1 MPVENRYGLRPAVLK
16 STKRIAPLSVANDPD
31 RRGWLHGVTTFNFH
45 KHLPHYAVT
54 GNDAKSIH
62 VLARQPIDMSKPHPF
77 TEAGNHEFNAFLW
90 MPPSGKRAGD
100 ILVTDST
107 IFSALFGAVE
117 SFERF
122 LEESCAGIM
131 LQSRGSRSPSTWR
144 LPAIFCC

>member
-1 MPVENRYGLRPAVLK
+1 M
-16 STKRIAPLSVANDPD
+16 SVANDLD
-31 RRGWLHGVTTFNFH
+31 RPGWLHGVTTFNFH
-45 KHLPHYAVT
+45 KHPPHYAVT

-77 TEAGNHEFNAFLW
+77 TEAGNHEFNPFLW

-117 SFERF
+117 SLERF
-122 LEESCAGIM
+122 WKNLAQG
-131 LQSRGSRSPSTWR
+131 
-144 LPAIFCC
+144 